1 MNYFIRQIA
10 GPKLQAVVR
19 QDCEQLARKHTFGS
33 MEYVKGKDFHMLAEY
48 PLMPGE
54 CTPPILKLWTPTWL
68 ENYMRIHRELTERM
82 WQELFFPRKREG
94 GIQVQR
100 ANQPY
105 NGPLH
110 PLTED

>member
-1 MNYFIRQIA
+1 MNHFIRQIA

-33 MEYVKGKDFHMLAEY
+33 MEYVAGADYYKMLAEY
-48 PLMPGE
+48 
-54 CTPPILKLWTPTWL
+54 TPPTEMPVLKLWTPTWL
-68 ENYMRIHRELTERM
+68 EDYMRIHKEVMDRA

-110 PLTED
+110 PSTEE